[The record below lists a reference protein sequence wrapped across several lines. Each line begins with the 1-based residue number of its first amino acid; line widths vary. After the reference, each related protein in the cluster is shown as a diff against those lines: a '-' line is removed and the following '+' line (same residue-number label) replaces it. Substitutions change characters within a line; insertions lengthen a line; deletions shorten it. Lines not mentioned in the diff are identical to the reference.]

1 MSYNIKYDELSH
13 RLKLEGI
20 ELNNLVTQ
28 LKAPLSV
35 ILQITRNCHFNCE
48 FCSEKDSMLDP
59 TLDELKKYAEHLKNV
74 PRVFLSGG
82 EPLTRSDFKE
92 VVDIFKEGHILGL
105 PTNAIASEKNLE
117 IIKAN
122 HISVN
127 VGLDGPRAITS
138 RVRGDYDFIMRGV
151 KGFIKN
157 DIPFSFTAVVL
168 RSTMDSVLYTCQMAD
183 ALGARKMKFVLPI
196 PKGNKLISE
205 SVRLNI
211 ETQRYNFM
219 SESKH
224 EIYSCRVFGITELMD
239 AFERITNKL
248 KCSCEKT
255 IPKVENDLWYRGQ
268 MNGQY
273 ELLPSIMRPNLTE
286 RTQFGYLAQY
296 QRYLFEKFKYR
307 ADGTPEIMDSSQFT
321 ISDYL
326 ALMQHYQVKTNL
338 MDWSEDAFTGI
349 YFALEKFIT
358 GEIKEIVNSPSI
370 QIFSPGLYNR
380 ARKQMIDL
388 GVTDLSENQKAFK
401 ASLKTTGGRSG
412 EIPNIATGYNEE
424 IYNMFLLGNRKYET
438 EDCYGYKEEIKISGG
453 KELAFLPLAIYTSR
467 LNPRMRTQSG
477 MFLAYNLY
485 TEPSLKNE
493 YGYMS
498 LEKIQEYY
506 MNECKAENKQQF
518 LYKIMID
525 KKSVKEIADCFIALG
540 LSTEKIY
547 PELSNIGSK
556 IR

>member
-28 LKAPLSV
+28 LKATLSV

-196 PKGNKLISE
+196 PKGNALKLDKDE
-205 SVRLNI
+205 
-211 ETQRYNFM
+211 F
-219 SESKH
+219 
-224 EIYSCRVFGITELMD
+224 ITDEEANDLCGQI
-239 AFERITNKL
+239 AEAKL
-248 KCSCEKT
+248 KYG
-255 IPKVENDLWYRGQ
+255 W
-268 MNGQY
+268 
-273 ELLPSIMRPNLTE
+273 
-286 RTQFGYLAQY
+286 
-296 QRYLFEKFKYR
+296 
-307 ADGTPEIMDSSQFT
+307 
-321 ISDYL
+321 
-326 ALMQHYQVKTNL
+326 
-338 MDWSEDAFTGI
+338 
-349 YFALEKFIT
+349 
-358 GEIKEIVNSPSI
+358 
-370 QIFSPGLYNR
+370 
-380 ARKQMIDL
+380 
-388 GVTDLSENQKAFK
+388 
-401 ASLKTTGGRSG
+401 KTTYTFTTWNKKTDGYS
-412 EIPNIATGYNEE
+412 ILVYPN
-424 IYNMFLLGNRKYET
+424 
-438 EDCYGYKEEIKISGG
+438 G
-453 KELAFLPLAIYTSR
+453 KVYAWPAINYPDKVLPLGDLHVDSI
-467 LNPRMRTQSG
+467 
-477 MFLAYNLY
+477 
-485 TEPSLKNE
+485 ED
-493 YGYMS
+493 
-498 LEKIQEYY
+498 IW
-506 MNECKAENKQQF
+506 
-518 LYKIMID
+518 
-525 KKSVKEIADCFIALG
+525 
-540 LSTEKIY
+540 KIY
-547 PELSNIGSK
+547 PYKENHVNKYLGNGVKVI
-556 IR
+556 

>member
-1 MSYNIKYDELSH
+1 
-13 RLKLEGI
+13 
-20 ELNNLVTQ
+20 
-28 LKAPLSV
+28 
-35 ILQITRNCHFNCE
+35 
-48 FCSEKDSMLDP
+48 
-59 TLDELKKYAEHLKNV
+59 
-74 PRVFLSGG
+74 
-82 EPLTRSDFKE
+82 
-92 VVDIFKEGHILGL
+92 
-105 PTNAIASEKNLE
+105 
-117 IIKAN
+117 
-122 HISVN
+122 
-127 VGLDGPRAITS
+127 
-138 RVRGDYDFIMRGV
+138 MRGV

-196 PKGNKLISE
+196 PKGNALKLDKDEFITDEEANDLCGQIAEAKLKYGWKTTYTFTTWNKKTDGYSILVYPNGKVYAWPAINYPDKVLPLGDLHVD
-205 SVRLNI
+205 SI
-211 ETQRYNFM
+211 E
-219 SESKH
+219 
-224 EIYSCRVFGITELMD
+224 D
-239 AFERITNKL
+239 ITNKL

-438 EDCYGYKEEIKISGG
+438 EDCYLDWPENVL
-453 KELAFLPLAIYTSR
+453 EL
-467 LNPRMRTQSG
+467 
-477 MFLAYNLY
+477 
-485 TEPSLKNE
+485 
-493 YGYMS
+493 
-498 LEKIQEYY
+498 
-506 MNECKAENKQQF
+506 
-518 LYKIMID
+518 
-525 KKSVKEIADCFIALG
+525 
-540 LSTEKIY
+540 
-547 PELSNIGSK
+547 
-556 IR
+556 